1 MSSFNRVDI
10 DKLKINWDEIYTNKS
25 DAQNSTNN
33 ITANQEYWG
42 DEEGLSAE
50 IQDDGT
56 VLIYEGDTPMGW
68 TTLEALGLDET
79 GNELKIDFSD
89 LSPEDIEDGQYVE
102 CEKDGTE
109 GYAIKDANGNIQ
121 FFEKDWFATSQN
133 GVGLYQNGTEY
144 IMIDTNSQEVKTGL
158 TLNDLQNY
166 AGQNGAMVFDDPR
179 GYKTLLTAG
188 GITNYGEN
196 DQFTLGNEDYLI
208 GENGII
214 QINEDGSVSVVDKV
228 TTPSGTEIDADLI
241 RGTAEYEGEKVLI
254 VGSEGETGQAMIISE
269 DGSNELVSRS
279 EFPEFFKEQTQDSNA
294 DTTKAETTNESST
307 TTSSGKNAL
316 EKSVKVDEN
325 TTAKYDNN
333 GELVEFTNG
342 SKTYEKTT
350 TGYQTTITSQSGEN
364 YNMRYDNNG
373 NFRDV
378 IDSEGNKVIY
388 KDDLGQIKGYPIDD
402 RYMSFS
408 GINDIINNC
417 KQANNM

>member
-25 DAQNSTNN
+25 DTQNSTNN

>member
-388 KDDLGQIKGYPIDD
+388 KDDSGQIKGQPIDNK
-402 RYMSFS
+402 YMNFS

-417 KQANNM
+417 KQANNT

>member
-228 TTPSGTEIDADLI
+228 TTPSGTEIDANLI

-388 KDDLGQIKGYPIDD
+388 KDDSGQIKGQPIDNK
-402 RYMSFS
+402 YMNFS

-417 KQANNM
+417 KQANNT

>member
-25 DAQNSTNN
+25 DAKNN
-33 ITANQEYWG
+33 INSVEANQDYWG

-50 IQDDGT
+50 IYDDGT
-56 VLIYEGDTPMGW
+56 VLIYEGGTPMGW
-68 TTLEALGLDET
+68 TTLEALGLDEN

-144 IMIDTNSQEVKTGL
+144 IIIDTNSQEVKTGL

-196 DQFTLGNEDYLI
+196 DQFTLGDGNYLI

-228 TTPSGTEIDADLI
+228 TTPSGTEIDANLI
-241 RGTAEYEGEKVLI
+241 RGTAEYEGEKVLV
-254 VGSEGETGQAMIISE
+254 VGNEGEQGQAMIISE
-269 DGSNELVSRS
+269 DGSNQLISRS
-279 EFPEFFKEQTQDSNA
+279 EIPGLFSV
-294 DTTKAETTNESST
+294 SS
-307 TTSSGKNAL
+307 
-316 EKSVKVDEN
+316 
-325 TTAKYDNN
+325 
-333 GELVEFTNG
+333 
-342 SKTYEKTT
+342 
-350 TGYQTTITSQSGEN
+350 
-364 YNMRYDNNG
+364 
-373 NFRDV
+373 
-378 IDSEGNKVIY
+378 
-388 KDDLGQIKGYPIDD
+388 
-402 RYMSFS
+402 
-408 GINDIINNC
+408 
-417 KQANNM
+417 

>member
-25 DAQNSTNN
+25 DAKNN
-33 ITANQEYWG
+33 INSVEANQDYWG

-50 IQDDGT
+50 IYDDGT
-56 VLIYEGDTPMGW
+56 VLIYEGGTPMGW
-68 TTLEALGLDET
+68 TTLEALGLDEN

-228 TTPSGTEIDADLI
+228 TTPSGTEIDANLI

-388 KDDLGQIKGYPIDD
+388 KDDSGQIKGQPIDNK
-402 RYMSFS
+402 YMNFS

-417 KQANNM
+417 KQANNT

>member
-10 DKLKINWDEIYTNKS
+10 DKLKINWDEIYTKKS

-228 TTPSGTEIDADLI
+228 TTPSGTEIDANLI

-388 KDDLGQIKGYPIDD
+388 KDDSGQIKGQPIDNK
-402 RYMSFS
+402 YMNFS

-417 KQANNM
+417 KQANNT

>member
-10 DKLKINWDEIYTNKS
+10 DKLKINWDEIYKNKS
-25 DAQNSTNN
+25 DAKNN
-33 ITANQEYWG
+33 INSVEANQDNWG

-50 IQDDGT
+50 IYDDGT
-56 VLIYEGDTPMGW
+56 VLIYEGVTPMGW
-68 TTLEALGLDET
+68 TTLEALGLDEN

-144 IMIDTNSQEVKTGL
+144 IMIDTNSQEVKTVL

-196 DQFTLGNEDYLI
+196 DQFALGDGNYLI

-241 RGTAEYEGEKVLI
+241 RGTAEYEGEKVLV
-254 VGSEGETGQAMIISE
+254 VGNEGEQGQAMIISE

-307 TTSSGKNAL
+307 TPSSGKNVL

-388 KDDLGQIKGYPIDD
+388 KDDLGQIKGQPIDNK
-402 RYMSFS
+402 YMNFS
-408 GINDIINNC
+408 GINNIINNC
-417 KQANNM
+417 NRAK

>member
-196 DQFTLGNEDYLI
+196 DQFTLGDGNYLI

-269 DGSNELVSRS
+269 DGSNKLVSRS

-388 KDDLGQIKGYPIDD
+388 KDDSGQIKGQPIDNK
-402 RYMSFS
+402 YMNFS

-417 KQANNM
+417 KQANNT